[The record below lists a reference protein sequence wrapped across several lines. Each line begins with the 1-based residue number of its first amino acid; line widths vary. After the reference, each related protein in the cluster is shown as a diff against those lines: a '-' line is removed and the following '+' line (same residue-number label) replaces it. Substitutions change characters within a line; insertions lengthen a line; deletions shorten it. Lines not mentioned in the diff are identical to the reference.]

1 MPKMNAPHW
10 WTATETLAE
19 LRSRR
24 IGAVELLA
32 HMTARFDRLGPKIN
46 AVIETQIDQAR
57 ATARAVDNGEIAGPL
72 AGLPMTIKDT
82 YEVEGFG
89 CTAGIP
95 ELKDYRSARD
105 ADAVARLR
113 KAGAVF
119 WGKTNAPLAAADH
132 QSYNSIFGVTN
143 NPWDFGRSPGGSS
156 GGSAAA
162 LAGGLTG
169 LELGSDIGGSIRVPS
184 HFCGVWGHKP
194 SYGIVSQRGQV
205 PPNPGA
211 LVQSPLA
218 VCGPMARSTDD
229 LVMALDVLAGAAP
242 GEAWTLNLPQAR
254 GKSLKD
260 FRVAIWCG
268 SYPVD
273 PDYHRAISEFG
284 RALSKEG
291 VKVVELAEAP
301 SPLPGDEELYISLLF
316 AVIGGELG
324 GADLSEY
331 DQAAATYPADS
342 VAGRAARGVRSTT
355 SEFFEMRER
364 QAHHIAKWNRWFE
377 NFDILI
383 CPVAMTQAFPHQN
396 KDGDGPI
403 PSMAR
408 TLKVGDGER
417 PYLDN
422 LLWSGVATLAHL
434 PATARPLPW
443 QVGGLPAGIQM
454 IGPSYGDRTTLA
466 FSALCDEIF
475 GTFTPPPGFD

>member
-1 MPKMNAPHW
+1 MPKSTQPHW
-10 WTATETLAE
+10 WTATETIEE
-19 LRSRR
+19 LQSGR
-24 IGAVELLA
+24 IGAVELLS
-32 HMTARFDRLGPKIN
+32 HMRKRVETLGPQVN
-46 AVIETQIDQAR
+46 AVIETQFDLA
-57 ATARAVDNGEIAGPL
+57 AAAAKAADNGEIKGPL

-82 YEVEGFG
+82 FEVEGFG
-89 CTAGIP
+89 CRAGIP
-95 ELKDYRSARD
+95 ELEHYRSARD
-105 ADAVARLR
+105 ADGVARLR
-113 KAGAVF
+113 AAGAVI
-119 WGKTNAPLAAADH
+119 WGKTNVPVAAADH
-132 QSYNSIFGVTN
+132 QSYNPIFGVTN

-162 LAGGLTG
+162 LASGFTA

-184 HFCGVWGHKP
+184 HFCGTFGHKP

-205 PPNPGA
+205 PPDPGA
-211 LVQSPLA
+211 LVQSPIA
-218 VCGPMARSTDD
+218 VVGPMARSTRD
-229 LVMALDVLAGAAP
+229 LAMALDLVAGAPA
-242 GEAWTLNLPQAR
+242 GEAWTLNLPESR
-254 GKSLKD
+254 GKSIKD

-273 PDYHRAISEFG
+273 PEYHAAISQFG
-284 RALSKEG
+284 RALAAEG
-291 VKVVELAEAP
+291 ASVVELDKTP
-301 SPLPGDEELYISLLF
+301 IPLVGDEELYISLLF
-316 AVIGGELG
+316 AVIGGELA

-342 VAGRAARGVRSTT
+342 VAGRAARAIRSST
-355 SEFFEMRER
+355 SDFFVMRER
-364 QAHHIAKWNRWFE
+364 QAHHIARWNEWF
-377 NFDILI
+377 NSFDILI
-383 CPVAMTQAFPHQN
+383 CPVSMTPAFPHQN

-408 TLKVGDGER
+408 TLKVGDR
-417 PYLDN
+417 QVPYLEN

-443 QVGGLPAGIQM
+443 TVSNLPAGVQF